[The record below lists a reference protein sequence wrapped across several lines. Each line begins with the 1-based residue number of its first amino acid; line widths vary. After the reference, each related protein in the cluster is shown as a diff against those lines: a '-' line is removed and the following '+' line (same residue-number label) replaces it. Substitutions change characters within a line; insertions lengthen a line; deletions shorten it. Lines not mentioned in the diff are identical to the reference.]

1 MKPFSFALLCLL
13 AFCLTT
19 PSFGQSTPVNDKQAK
34 RKEKSVPLTA
44 ERKQELLDFVEAN
57 HSELEELLSR
67 LENSKKRRYNQAM
80 AGLDK
85 AVKKLE
91 TIKKRTPKRY
101 DVALEQWK
109 LESRIKV
116 AGAQVKLNDT
126 EETRA
131 KLESLVTQLVDFH
144 IQRLKN
150 DRNQIEQRL
159 QQTESR
165 LKEFESNRDKMIE
178 KRIKNATRGG
188 KKAKQK

>member
-67 LENSKKRRYNQAM
+67 LDNSKQRRYNQAM

-131 KLESLVTQLVDFH
+131 KLESLVNQLVDFH

>member
-131 KLESLVTQLVDFH
+131 KLESLVNQLVDFH

-165 LKEFESNRDKMIE
+165 LKEFESNRGKMIE

>member
-1 MKPFSFALLCLL
+1 MKPFSFVLFCLL
-13 AFCLTT
+13 ALCLTT

-131 KLESLVTQLVDFH
+131 KLESLVNQLVDFH